1 MLYNNRVFK
10 DVFREK
16 MTEVIKK
23 NNQKQEKNIKIK
35 RNSLIINFKD
45 NFPEESKE
53 EEENEKKKIKIPK
66 LNLEIISPIK
76 VRRYSQPLKQLSSR
90 LSTSPKSKKKL
101 NKDYLD
107 TILCESKK
115 LMTIRKIRRCEIN
128 HLQNYC

>member
-53 EEENEKKKIKIPK
+53 EEENEKKK
-66 LNLEIISPIK
+66 
-76 VRRYSQPLKQLSSR
+76 
-90 LSTSPKSKKKL
+90 
-101 NKDYLD
+101 
-107 TILCESKK
+107 
-115 LMTIRKIRRCEIN
+115 
-128 HLQNYC
+128 